1 MIRAIGPLF
10 LLALIAA
17 TPHRLPPVE
26 HCKTDSDFAAF
37 RAQLNRAVKAR
48 DPVALKGLIATDV
61 TVNFG
66 GDVGWAD
73 FAKSWGLDRQAKA
86 SKLWGEM
93 ADALALGCAVA
104 PDGRSRV
111 MPGLFEK
118 VDDDVDIFDLI
129 TVRAGTPL
137 RATAGGEGRIIA
149 TLDWH
154 AGEVQAGGSE
164 AWTHVKLLD
173 GRTGW
178 VASDRLV
185 SPIDYRLVVEKRGGR
200 WLISA
205 FVAGD

>member
-1 MIRAIGPLF
+1 ML
-10 LLALIAA
+10 LLALTAA
-17 TPHRLPPVE
+17 TPLRLPPVE
-26 HCKTDSDFAAF
+26 HCKSDPSFATF
-37 RAQLNRAVKAR
+37 RTELGRAVANR
-48 DPVALKGLIATDV
+48 DPAALKALMAADV

-66 GDVGWAD
+66 GDVGWAA
-73 FAKSWGLDRQAKA
+73 FANSWNLGRQARA

-93 ADALALGCAVA
+93 ARSLTLGCAVA

-111 MPGLFEK
+111 MPGMFETI
-118 VDDDVDIFDLI
+118 DEDVDIFDLVA
-129 TVRAGTPL
+129 VRAGTPL
-137 RATAGGEGRIIA
+137 RATASSKGRVIA

-164 AWTHVKLLD
+164 AWTRVKLLD

-185 SPIDYRLVVEKRGGR
+185 SPIGYRLVVEKRGGR
-200 WLISA
+200 WLVTA